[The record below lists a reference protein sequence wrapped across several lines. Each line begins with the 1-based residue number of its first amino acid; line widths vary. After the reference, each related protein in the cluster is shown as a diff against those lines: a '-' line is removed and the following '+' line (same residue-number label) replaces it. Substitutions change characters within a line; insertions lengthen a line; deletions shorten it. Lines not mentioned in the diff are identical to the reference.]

1 MYTPNGENELYI
13 TKSGAFLD
21 FEELDEKIL
30 KKIVKYFTLNYQKD
44 EYRKEMKSYIMDR
57 KNSRIILPRFGIFE
71 VIQKYKLDYKTYSQ
85 LSEGLNININYKG
98 KLTENQEI
106 ISKFL
111 IENIYTKQR
120 LRRGSAGCIINLEAG
135 QGKSYLATYF
145 INIFKKKTAII
156 LHSTSLLSQWEK
168 VIKETFENPNI
179 GYYYGKKKTD
189 GDIVLI
195 IIDSA
200 CSDNFIYKHFSNADS
215 SNVDSTNDD
224 FEGSSNSGIIENN
237 FIEYFNQFGF
247 IIYDECH
254 LYANNFSL
262 KALKRA
268 QAPYM
273 MGLSAT
279 PDENLYGFDKIV
291 WWELGEV
298 INTKNLEGYKAD
310 TEEFNGIVHRIKYY
324 GTEENTKVITE
335 SGANVISTIGKIC
348 EDELRKELIIKYI
361 IEGLNLGLN
370 LYVFA
375 DRREYLLE
383 IQQLLEKKEILS
395 NVLDTDKA
403 FKRIVGGSTDDE
415 LAIAEKFSRVI
426 LTTYQYMGTGKS
438 IVKMNGV
445 ILATP
450 RKSKMKQY
458 IGRIFRLGSDMNVTR
473 HIWDI
478 CDENTM
484 LSRQY
489 YTRKKYYDEKGFS
502 IETVSLK
509 Q

>member
-1 MYTPNGENELYI
+1 MYTPNGENDLYI

-30 KKIVKYFTLNYQKD
+30 KKIVKYFTLKYEKD

-57 KNSRIILPRFGIFE
+57 KNNRIILPRFGIFE
-71 VIQKYKLDYKTYSQ
+71 VIDKYKFNYKTV
-85 LSEGLNININYKG
+85 SEIAEGDNIIVNYKG
-98 KLTENQEI
+98 SLTDNQQL
-106 ISKFL
+106 ISEYL
-111 IENIYTKQR
+111 IENIYNKKR
-120 LRRGSAGCIINLEAG
+120 LKRGSAGCIVNLEAG
-135 QGKSYLATYF
+135 QGKSFLASYF

-168 VIKETFENPNI
+168 VLNETFDNPSI
-179 GYYYGKKKTD
+179 GYYYGKKKKD
-189 GDIVLI
+189 GDIVLL

-200 CSDNFIYKHFSNADS
+200 CSDSFIIDNNTIS
-215 SNVDSTNDD
+215 ST
-224 FEGSSNSGIIENN
+224 
-237 FIEYFNQFGF
+237 EYYNQFGF

-254 LYANNFSL
+254 LYANNLSL
-262 KALKRA
+262 KALKKA
-268 QAPYM
+268 QAPYI

-298 INTKNLEGYKAD
+298 VDTKTISGYKANK
-310 TEEFNGIVHRIKYY
+310 EEFKAIVHRVKYY
-324 GTEENTKVITE
+324 GKEEDTKIFMENGV
-335 SGANVISTIGKIC
+335 NVSSIINKIC
-348 EDELRKELIIKYI
+348 EDLYRRELIIKYV
-361 IEGLNLGLN
+361 IEGLNMGLN
-370 LYVFA
+370 LFIFA
-375 DRREYLLE
+375 DRRDYLSELQKILE
-383 IQQLLEKKEILS
+383 ERNIHS
-395 NVLDTDKA
+395 NILDTENA
-403 FKRIVGGSTDDE
+403 FKRIVGGTTDDE

-438 IVKMNGV
+438 IIKMNGI

-458 IGRIFRLGSDMNVTR
+458 IGRIFRLGSDNTIKR

-478 CDENTM
+478 CDENTL

-489 YTRKKYYDEKGFS
+489 YHRKKYYDEKNF
-502 IETVSLK
+502 EYDTVK
-509 Q
+509 ITNN